1 MIRLFVRIFAVV
13 TYMLFSSSCQHF
25 VWGTETGEH
34 EDRPPVRIRSAK
46 PKPKVFKEFLS
57 QAGMDLC
64 VLEALLE
71 NNAVLSRHCEG
82 NNAEPLFNFVMNS
95 NLLLLWN

>member
-1 MIRLFVRIFAVV
+1 
-13 TYMLFSSSCQHF
+13 MLFSSSCQHF

-57 QAGMDLC
+57 QAGMDLR

-82 NNAEPLFNFVMNS
+82 NNAEPLFNFVRIPIYFSCGIDVALS
-95 NLLLLWN
+95 NVWSQQVAK